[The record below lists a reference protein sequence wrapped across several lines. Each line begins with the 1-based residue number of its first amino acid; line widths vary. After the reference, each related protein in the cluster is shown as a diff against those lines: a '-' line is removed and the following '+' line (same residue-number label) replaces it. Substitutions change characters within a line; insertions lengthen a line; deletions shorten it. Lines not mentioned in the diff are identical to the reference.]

1 MFIAKQIILI
11 KTTLPQSNVS
21 NTGSYVLRL
30 ETDWLID
37 ETHVRWP
44 KIFGNKI
51 QNQGE
56 EHSYQRVTC
65 QLIYPA
71 SIHTV

>member
-30 ETDWLID
+30 ETD
-37 ETHVRWP
+37 
-44 KIFGNKI
+44 
-51 QNQGE
+51 
-56 EHSYQRVTC
+56 
-65 QLIYPA
+65 
-71 SIHTV
+71 